1 MKLSSFLAM
10 LILGLLSACAPLT
23 PPIFSPDLLKEVNPS
38 LTFPEVRGNPDA
50 YKGKTMLLGGDIV
63 GAHLLTDGQFEIEVR
78 EKKLDAYDVPVSEPE
93 SKGLFL
99 VLTSRPENPDEFRSR
114 RRITVVGEVLGV
126 RYQKVAGVDYPFIL
140 LKAKAYRLWP
150 APEETRLRPIIYF
163 PWEVTPRA
171 LPR

>member
-1 MKLSSFLAM
+1 MSSFLAI
-10 LILGLLSACAPLT
+10 LLLGLFSACAPLT
-23 PPIFSPDLLKEVNPS
+23 PPTFSSNLLKEVDPN
-38 LTFPEVRGNPDA
+38 LTFQEVQGNAEA

-63 GAHLLTDGQFEIEVR
+63 GARLLTDGQFEIKVR
-78 EKKLDAYDVPVSEPE
+78 EKKLDAQDVPIFEPE

-99 VLTSRPENPDEFRSR
+99 ALTSKPENPDEFRPR
-114 RRITVVGEVLGV
+114 RRITLIGEVLGV
-126 RYQKVAGVDYPFIL
+126 RRQKVAGMDYPFIL

-171 LPR
+171 PFR